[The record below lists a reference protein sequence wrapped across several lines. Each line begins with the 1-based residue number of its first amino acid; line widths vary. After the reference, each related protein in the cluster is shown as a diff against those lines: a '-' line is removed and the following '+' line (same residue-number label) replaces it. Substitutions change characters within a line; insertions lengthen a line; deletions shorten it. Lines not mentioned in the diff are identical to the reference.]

1 MEAAANWATVR
12 RLRMSW
18 ICSENQYFAQCLWW
32 QTCLR
37 TVKIHPFH
45 FHGNLFDSGVLK
57 LWDDVDG
64 CRTKLVT
71 AIRPWKKPVQ
81 IIGPFHLVGVFRVS
95 WHNCFSF
102 HLRSIE
108 NFPQNRE
115 LVSGKHCASP
125 SRFWVYCGGR
135 PMSKVPYELST
146 LGVVFRDFFQDSEV
160 ILASNFKM
168 FMSMKCEVL
177 YQVDWAR
184 NDQLEWLRLIF
195 AVYRDPS
202 GSGSVDDTSRITGE
216 VLQKFYSSWGLQ
228 PTAVNAALLDQMWSK
243 WYPGIPHTA
252 DAILWASSFRFQS
265 VLCWWEVNGIDA
277 VLGIDHS
284 RHTVFLSSIWSDKTV
299 TK

>member
-1 MEAAANWATVR
+1 M
-12 RLRMSW
+12 
-18 ICSENQYFAQCLWW
+18 
-32 QTCLR
+32 
-37 TVKIHPFH
+37 
-45 FHGNLFDSGVLK
+45 LFGSAD
-57 LWDDVDG
+57 
-64 CRTKLVT
+64 T
-71 AIRPWKKPVQ
+71 
-81 IIGPFHLVGVFRVS
+81 IG
-95 WHNCFSF
+95 FSF

-108 NFPQNRE
+108 NFLQNRE
-115 LVSGKHCASP
+115 LVLGKHCASP

-216 VLQKFYSSWGLQ
+216 VLQKFYASWGLQ

-243 WYPGIPHTA
+243 WYPGIPHHTA

-284 RHTVFLSSIWSDKTV
+284 RHTLFLSSILKWQDSHQIRKRLISIWMNDSNLKLLQLTPKGNIENFSQHDLDSYCWN
-299 TK
+299 T